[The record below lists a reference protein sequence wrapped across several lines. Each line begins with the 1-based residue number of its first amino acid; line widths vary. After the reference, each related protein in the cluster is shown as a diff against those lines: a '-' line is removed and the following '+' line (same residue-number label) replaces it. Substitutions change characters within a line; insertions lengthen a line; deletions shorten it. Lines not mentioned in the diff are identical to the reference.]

1 MDFGSGS
8 IEIRRNTDNW
18 GPYALDLSASL
29 PTGVRVSSC
38 DATVYVGKLKK
49 TSTKS
54 DFSTCASVI
63 ESGTIATSNQ
73 SIQFKTQYPGDI
85 YKGEKCTIVFTVT
98 LVTGAI
104 NSFYFYPVYVR

>member
-1 MDFGSGS
+1 MDFGTGS

-18 GPYALDLSASL
+18 GPYELDLSTSL
-29 PTGVRVSSC
+29 PTGLRIVEC
-38 DATVYVGKLKK
+38 DASIYVGKLKT

-54 DFSTCASVI
+54 DFGTCASVI

-73 SIQFKTQYPGDI
+73 AIQFKTQYPGDA
-85 YKGEKCTIVFTVT
+85 YKSSKCTIVFTVT
-98 LVTGAI
+98 LSSGAI